1 MFSNQL
7 AMAAP
12 EVSFDSLSPNLIV
25 ADVNRSVKFYK
36 DVLGFT
42 QIASVPESGT
52 YNWAMVVRG
61 PVTMMFQTLA
71 SIKEDVPSLKLSEG
85 HSAATFYIKVK
96 GLDELM
102 KSITAKTRLSVELR
116 TTFYNAREFAINDPD
131 GNVLMFA
138 EDKTAG

>member
-1 MFSNQL
+1 
-7 AMAAP
+7 MAAS

-52 YNWAMVVRG
+52 YNWAMVLRG
-61 PVTMMFQTLA
+61 SITIMFQTLA
-71 SIKEDVPSLKLSEG
+71 SIKEDVPLLQLSEG
-85 HSAATFYIKVK
+85 RSAATFYIKVK

-102 KSITAKTRLSVELR
+102 KSITAKMKLSVDLR
-116 TTFYNAREFAINDPD
+116 TTFYNEREFAVNDPD
-131 GNVLMFA
+131 GNVIMFA